1 MRSMVIDSNNR
12 INNNLNFLEM
22 YFNHQNHDAVVQMPK
37 KSIKTLFYNIKPNNR
52 NNLKQLNFFPLNKQM
67 PLPTLQIKNQPKIK
81 GTSFY
86 DLFFD
91 KNQSIPFYQNET
103 NSYLLR
109 STTFS
114 SKQNLNMN
122 KTRTQTPYSFEEMKE
137 QKNVGNY
144 SLYKSNI
151 INGNHFNISNGNMN
165 NSLRNNYNS
174 LTATKLYKTQ
184 KNINYQEPI
193 YKDLNTLYQE
203 FIKNVIYI
211 IFIIY
216 LIFYREQFKNLY

>member
-1 MRSMVIDSNNR
+1 
-12 INNNLNFLEM
+12 
-22 YFNHQNHDAVVQMPK
+22 
-37 KSIKTLFYNIKPNNR
+37 
-52 NNLKQLNFFPLNKQM
+52 
-67 PLPTLQIKNQPKIK
+67 
-81 GTSFY
+81 
-86 DLFFD
+86 
-91 KNQSIPFYQNET
+91 
-103 NSYLLR
+103 
-109 STTFS
+109 
-114 SKQNLNMN
+114 MN